1 MNALGRLLG
10 SSAMLL
16 AGCAGALPPHGTR
29 QPQPATA
36 RSGERA
42 LPTPEQVLGWANL
55 DMNLGRHPEKLDH
68 GLADGRSILGDK
80 VMVLNGE
87 DMVRFVRAHGY
98 VAHKGIVASQRTGS
112 IMTIHV
118 LVVGKDG
125 TEMILQLESDG
136 ETQGQG

>member
-10 SSAMLL
+10 SSAMIL
-16 AGCAGALPPHGTR
+16 AGCATALPPDGTR
-29 QPQPATA
+29 QPQPAPVRA
-36 RSGERA
+36 GERCF
-42 LPTPEQVLGWANL
+42 PTAEQVLGWANL
-55 DMNLGRHPEKLDH
+55 EMNLGRHPERLDH

-112 IMTIHV
+112 TMTIHV
-118 LVVGKDG
+118 PVVGQDG
-125 TEMILQLESDG
+125 AQMILQLESDG